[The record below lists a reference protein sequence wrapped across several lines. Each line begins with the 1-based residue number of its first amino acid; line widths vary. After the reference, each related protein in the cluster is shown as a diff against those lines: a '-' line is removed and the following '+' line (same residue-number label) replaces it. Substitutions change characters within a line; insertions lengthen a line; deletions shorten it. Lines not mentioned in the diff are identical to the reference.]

1 MNLLLNATQAFAP
14 GSDEGTNSI
23 RVSLRAEGDKVIAEV
38 SDNGPGVPPELL
50 GRIFDPFFT
59 TKPVGVGTGLGLPIC
74 RGIVQTHG
82 GEIRIDSKPGQ
93 GATFTI
99 TLPASKHSPI
109 VPRKSDRASQEVAG
123 PRARGRILIVDDES
137 VVAHT
142 LKVLLSGEHELVIAQ
157 SGAEA
162 LELLKQEAASAPTFD
177 AVLCDLMMP
186 GMTGMELFEVLR
198 REHPTLARRV
208 VFMTGGVSMPRV
220 QEFLESV
227 PNPKFEKPFDVA
239 ELRRILNRLVTAARP

>member
-1 MNLLLNATQAFAP
+1 
-14 GSDEGTNSI
+14 
-23 RVSLRAEGDKVIAEV
+23 
-38 SDNGPGVPPELL
+38 L

-82 GEIRIDSKPGQ
+82 GEIHIDSRPGQ
-93 GATFTI
+93 GASFTVS
-99 TLPASKHSPI
+99 LPASKHSPI
-109 VPRKSDRASQEVAG
+109 VPRKSDRIARDVDG

-142 LKVLLSGEHELVIAQ
+142 LKVLLSGEHDLVIAQ
-157 SGAEA
+157 SAAEA
-162 LELLKQEAASAPTFD
+162 LEVLRREADSPQVYD
-177 AVLCDLMMP
+177 AILCDLMMP
-186 GMTGMELFEVLR
+186 GMTGMDLFEVVR
-198 REHPTLARRV
+198 HEYPKLARRV

-239 ELRRILNRLVTAARP
+239 ELRRILHRLVSSARA